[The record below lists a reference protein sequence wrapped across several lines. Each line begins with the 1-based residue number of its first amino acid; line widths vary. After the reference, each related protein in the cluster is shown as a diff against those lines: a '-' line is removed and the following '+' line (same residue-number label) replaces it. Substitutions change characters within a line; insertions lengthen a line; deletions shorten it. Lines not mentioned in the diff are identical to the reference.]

1 MKYNNEQK
9 EGHTMKNTKLKRTI
23 IFFAIMLGI
32 AIMPLSKTSALSASL
47 DCSPKIVNPGDE
59 LTCIMTADST
69 GSSEVQNISSV
80 EAEVAVS
87 GNITLKNVGFYQWWE
102 KFSDPSG
109 GIGKFTIAYANDAR
123 SIHREGSDIK
133 LAKLTITAG
142 PSVGSGTVSVK
153 NIIYTSKEYTSNKNP
168 LTSNT
173 ETISIVAPKK
183 PDEYV
188 KPGSG
193 EIEQKTETKETKTK
207 ETETKT
213 STGGSP
219 STARPVTPTT
229 APTSKDPKMSS
240 NTYLSSLSLS
250 DGKIKFDKD
259 TTEYSLSVPYST
271 TDMEVLTVVDD
282 EKSTITVS
290 GNTDLVVGENT
301 ITVLVTS
308 ENGATRT
315 YTITVM
321 REAEGAPVKKTDDP
335 EIKEETSLV
344 AVFGVIFLSL
354 LGLGVIAFFIF
365 FIIKRKKDK
374 KDKIPVDPYDEMP
387 AQEIQKE
394 IPKPD
399 YTNVPNTKAR
409 YNDSTTNTVAPV
421 DFGFK
426 PQNNPPEDNTAKENT
441 ENEDLSEETP
451 PQDSYYQ

>member
-1 MKYNNEQK
+1 MSSGGVVGNPSSDEPVGGLMKNLKTLFLSDNNIESIDLS
-9 EGHTMKNTKLKRTI
+9 GNTKLETI
-23 IFFAIMLGI
+23 NLAQNNL
-32 AIMPLSKTSALSASL
+32 TS
-47 DCSPKIVNPGDE
+47 I
-59 LTCIMTADST
+59 
-69 GSSEVQNISSV
+69 
-80 EAEVAVS
+80 
-87 GNITLKNVGFYQWWE
+87 
-102 KFSDPSG
+102 
-109 GIGKFTIAYANDAR
+109 
-123 SIHREGSDIK
+123 DIK
-133 LAKLTITAG
+133 
-142 PSVGSGTVSVK
+142 P
-153 NIIYTSKEYTSNKNP
+153 
-168 LTSNT
+168 
-173 ETISIVAPKK
+173 
-183 PDEYV
+183 
-188 KPGSG
+188 
-193 EIEQKTETKETKTK
+193 
-207 ETETKT
+207 
-213 STGGSP
+213 
-219 STARPVTPTT
+219 
-229 APTSKDPKMSS
+229 
-240 NTYLSSLSLS
+240 
-250 DGKIKFDKD
+250 IK
-259 TTEYSLSVPYST
+259 
-271 TDMEVLTVVDD
+271 
-282 EKSTITVS
+282 
-290 GNTDLVVGENT
+290 NT

-365 FIIKRKKDK
+365 SIIKRKKDK